1 MRKSMRSRMGIG
13 AAALVGLCLTA
24 LSAAAQQERNVTTSK
39 GNGDTVKVT
48 VSGNV
53 VLDYVY
59 RSREMTA
66 YTDSFSG
73 AGTTARSENTFEGY
87 VAARLDVELSD
98 KVSAQIELGTKRLD
112 GGTINNWGNATANA
126 IQLREA
132 AVVLNDFFLSDLKA
146 HIGITNWSFDVRG
159 KGSAFAFDPRH
170 SQTLNR
176 NLAGGGAPNTQD
188 LGDARLGLATAVEEL
203 ESVGAVFTYTRNN
216 LTFDLVLL
224 PAAIEGGPISTATGD
239 EALYAI
245 DGWYKLDDK
254 GSKVGMILAHSRLP
268 GAGAVTPGKSHAAI
282 TTIGG
287 GASLKGLGEGVELYI
302 EGYFQSG
309 KAGEDATG
317 DDIRANGRAVQLGG
331 EYHLQSE
338 NQIWF
343 GLNFTWMS
351 GDDDT
356 DTADDQAS
364 RFVSYE
370 NIHDLMI
377 LEDQVFGFDWDSNLQ
392 MIKLMAGMSFSV
404 AGGKNNLEVGL
415 IAGFGRTAKEVA
427 FSAGT
432 ETSRKLGNEIDAKV
446 RWHLNKQASIS
457 FGLAYL
463 FSSSILEESMIAD
476 GFSSSDAEET
486 TYLYTLGVDLRF

>member
-59 RSREMTA
+59 RAREMTA

-73 AGTTARSENTFEGY
+73 AGVGARSENTFEGY
-87 VAARLDVELSD
+87 VAARLDVDLSD
-98 KVSAQIELGTKRLD
+98 KVSAQIEFGTKRLD
-112 GGTINNWGNATANA
+112 TGTINNWGNAGANA

-176 NLAGGGAPNTQD
+176 NLAALGGIATIES
-188 LGDARLGLATAVEEL
+188 GDTRLGLASAVEEL

-245 DGWYKLDDK
+245 DGWYKIDDK
-254 GSKVGMILAHSRLP
+254 GSKAGLIIAHSRLP
-268 GAGAVTPGKSHAAI
+268 GALGGESHAAI

-287 GASLKGLGEGVELYI
+287 GVSLKGLGEGVELYI

-343 GLNFTWMS
+343 GANFTWMS

-356 DTADDQAS
+356 DPTDDQAG

-377 LEDQVFGFDWDSNLQ
+377 LEDQNFGFDWDSNLQ

-415 IAGFGRTAKEVA
+415 MGGFGRTAKEVG
-427 FSAGT
+427 FSVGT

-476 GFSSSDAEET
+476 GFPSSDAEET